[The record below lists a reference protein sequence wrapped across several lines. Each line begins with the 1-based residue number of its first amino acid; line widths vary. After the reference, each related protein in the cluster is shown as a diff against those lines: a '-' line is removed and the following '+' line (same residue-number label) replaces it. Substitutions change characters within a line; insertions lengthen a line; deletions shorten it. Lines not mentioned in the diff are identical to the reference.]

1 MEKIIK
7 KIKDGQ
13 VFLNTGIYGVNAIIN
28 IGGVNKVKIYNTQ
41 EADVF
46 IQTNLIKKVL
56 DVLEDK
62 NNIEIIKD
70 KQLLFKKE
78 KTELK
83 VKFEEDSQY
92 IEEFKPEHQIIVEAA
107 DVEKIIN
114 LKKDIKSDVDA
125 VKYVYISDAGIA
137 ATDSY
142 RLGVYNSNIS
152 NIDAD
157 FMIPYEVIDFL
168 ELANNEI
175 KVLKKEQNY
184 TLELGRG
191 IKITW
196 KNYFTH
202 YPDVRNVIKFG
213 DTMEWNA
220 TLNRK
225 ELEKVLK
232 KAVKI
237 SVDNTENKN
246 STVWNVK
253 RDSTSL
259 EVYAANKE
267 MEITQELKIET
278 EHDLKISLNG
288 PYILDYLKRVKKDD
302 VTFKFLGSNSM
313 IVFENDDYKYYCM
326 PLAWRDKDDK

>member
-28 IGGVNKVKIYNTQ
+28 IGGVNKVKIYNTL

-70 KQLLFKKE
+70 KQLLFKQG
-78 KTELK
+78 KTE
-83 VKFEEDSQY
+83 
-92 IEEFKPEHQIIVEAA
+92 

-114 LKKDIKSDVDA
+114 LKKDIKPDADA
-125 VKYVYISDAGIA
+125 VKYVYISDVGIA

-168 ELANNEI
+168 ELAKNEI
-175 KVLKKEQNY
+175 KVLKKEHDY
-184 TLELGRG
+184 ILELGRG
-191 IKITW
+191 IKIAW
-196 KNYFTH
+196 KNYYTH

-237 SVDNTENKN
+237 SVDNIENKN
-246 STVWNVK
+246 STVWNIK
-253 RDSTSL
+253 RDSNTL

-267 MEITQELKIET
+267 MDITQELKIET

-288 PYILDYLKRVKKDD
+288 PNILDYLKRVKKDD

-313 IVFENDDYKYYCM
+313 IVFENDGYKYYCM
-326 PLAWRDKDDK
+326 PLAWRDADGK

>member
-7 KIKDGQ
+7 KIKGGQ

-28 IGGVNKVKIYNTQ
+28 IGGVNKVKIYNTL

-62 NNIEIIKD
+62 NDIEIIKD
-70 KQLLFKKE
+70 KQLLFKQG

-83 VKFEEDSQY
+83 VKFEDDKQY
-92 IEEFKPEHQIIVEAA
+92 IEEIKAEHQITIEAA
-107 DVEKIIN
+107 DIEKIIN
-114 LKKDIKSDVDA
+114 LKKDIKTDADA

-142 RLGVYNSNIS
+142 RLSVYNSNIS

-157 FMIPYEVIDFL
+157 YMIPYEVIDFL
-168 ELANNEI
+168 ELAKNKI
-175 KVLKKEQNY
+175 KVLKKGHDY
-184 TLELGRG
+184 ILELGRG

-196 KNYFTH
+196 KNFYTQ
-202 YPDVRNVIKFG
+202 YPDIRNVAKFG
-213 DTMEWNA
+213 DNMEFNA

-232 KAVKI
+232 KAIKI
-237 SVDNTENKN
+237 SVDNKENKN
-246 STVWNVK
+246 STVWTIK
-253 RDSTSL
+253 RDSNKL
-259 EVYAANKE
+259 EVYATNKE
-267 MEITQELKIET
+267 IDIEQELTIRAAS
-278 EHDLKISLNG
+278 DLKISLNG

-313 IVFENDDYKYYCM
+313 IAFDNDDYKYYCM
-326 PLAWRDKDDK
+326 PLAWRDEYDK

>member
-13 VFLNTGIYGVNAIIN
+13 VFLNTRIYGVNGIIN
-28 IGGVNKVKIYNTQ
+28 IGGVNKVKIYNTL
-41 EADVF
+41 EADAY
-46 IQTNLIKKVL
+46 IQTNLIKKSL

-62 NNIEIIKD
+62 NNIEITKD
-70 KQLLFKKE
+70 KQLLFKQG

-92 IEEFKPEHQIIVEAA
+92 IEEFKSEHQIIVEAA

-114 LKKDIKSDVDA
+114 LKKDIKPDVDA

-152 NIDAD
+152 NIDTD
-157 FMIPYEVIDFL
+157 YLIPYEIIDFL
-168 ELANNEI
+168 ELAKNEI
-175 KVLKKEQNY
+175 KILKKEHDY
-184 TLELGRG
+184 ILELGRG
-191 IKITW
+191 IKISW
-196 KNYFTH
+196 KNFYTH
-202 YPDVRNVIKFG
+202 YSDVKNIIRYGNS
-213 DTMEWNA
+213 MEWSA
-220 TLNRK
+220 TLDRK
-225 ELEKVLK
+225 ELEKTLK

-246 STVWNVK
+246 STVWNIK
-253 RDSTSL
+253 RDSTTL
-259 EVYAANKE
+259 EVYATNKE
-267 MEITQELKIET
+267 MDITQELKIET

-326 PLAWRDKDDK
+326 PLVWRDKDDK

>member
-28 IGGVNKVKIYNTQ
+28 IGGVNKVKIYNTL

-114 LKKDIKSDVDA
+114 LKKDIKPDADA

-152 NIDAD
+152 NIGAD

-168 ELANNEI
+168 ELAKNEI
-175 KVLKKEQNY
+175 KLLKKEHNY
-184 TLELGRG
+184 ILELGRG

-196 KNYFTH
+196 QNYFTH
-202 YPDVRNVIKFG
+202 YPEVKNIIRFG
-213 DTMEWNA
+213 NSMEWSA
-220 TLNRK
+220 TLDRK
-225 ELEKVLK
+225 ELEKTLK

-246 STVWNVK
+246 STIWTIE
-253 RDSTSL
+253 RDSNTL

-278 EHDLKISLNG
+278 EHDLKIPLNG

-313 IVFENDDYKYYCM
+313 IVFENDNYKYYCM

>member
-28 IGGVNKVKIYNTQ
+28 IGGVNKVKIYNTL

-70 KQLLFKKE
+70 KQLLFKQG

-92 IEEFKPEHQIIVEAA
+92 IEEFKPEHQITVEAA
-107 DVEKIIN
+107 DVEKIIS
-114 LKKDIKSDVDA
+114 LKKDIKPDADA
-125 VKYVYISDAGIA
+125 VKYIYISDAGIA

-142 RLGVYNSNIS
+142 RLGVYDSNIS
-152 NIDAD
+152 NIDTD
-157 FMIPYEVIDFL
+157 YLIPYEIIDFL
-168 ELANNEI
+168 EFTKNEI
-175 KVLKKEQNY
+175 KILKKEHDY
-184 TLELGRG
+184 ILELGAG

-196 KNYFTH
+196 KNYYTH
-202 YPDVRNVIKFG
+202 YPDIKNIIRFG
-213 DTMEWNA
+213 NSMEWNA
-220 TLNRK
+220 TLKRK
-225 ELEKVLK
+225 ELETVLK

-237 SVDNTENKN
+237 SVDNKENKN
-246 STVWNVK
+246 STIWTIK
-253 RDSTSL
+253 RDSNTL

-267 MEITQELKIET
+267 MDITQELKIET

-288 PYILDYLKRVKKDD
+288 PYILDYLKRIKKDD
-302 VTFKFLGSNSM
+302 VTFKFLGPNSM
-313 IVFENDDYKYYCM
+313 IVFENDGYKYYCM
-326 PLAWRDKDDK
+326 PLAWRDADGK

>member
-7 KIKDGQ
+7 KIKKGQ

-28 IGGVNKVKIYNTQ
+28 IGGVNKVKIYNTL

-70 KQLLFKKE
+70 KQLLFKQG

-83 VKFEEDSQY
+83 VKFEDDSQY

-114 LKKDIKSDVDA
+114 LKKDIKPDADA

-142 RLGVYNSNIS
+142 RLGIYNSNIS

-157 FMIPYEVIDFL
+157 FMIPYEIIDFL
-168 ELANNEI
+168 ELEKDKI
-175 KVLKKEQNY
+175 KVLKKGHDY
-184 TLELGRG
+184 ILELDRDT
-191 IKITW
+191 KITW
-196 KNYFTH
+196 RNFYTQ
-202 YPDVRNVIKFG
+202 YPDIRNVAKFG
-213 DTMEWNA
+213 DNMEFNA

-237 SVDNTENKN
+237 SVDNKENKN
-246 STVWNVK
+246 STVWTVK
-253 RDSTSL
+253 RDAKVL
-259 EVYAANKE
+259 EVYATNKE
-267 MEITQELKIET
+267 MDIKQELTVET
-278 EHDLKISLNG
+278 TSDLKISLNA
-288 PYILDYLKRVKKDD
+288 PYILDYLKRIKKDD
-302 VTFKFLGSNSM
+302 INFKFLSSNSM
-313 IVFENDDYKYYCM
+313 IAFDNDDYKYYCM
-326 PLAWRDKDDK
+326 PLAWRDENDK

>member
-13 VFLNTGIYGVNAIIN
+13 VFLNTKKHGVNAIIN
-28 IGGVNKVKIYNTQ
+28 LGGVDQVQIYNTL

-46 IQTNLIKKVL
+46 LQTDLIKKAFNVL
-56 DVLEDK
+56 DDGD
-62 NNIEIIKD
+62 IEILKD
-70 KQLLFKKE
+70 KKLTFKQG

-107 DVEKIIN
+107 DVEKVIN
-114 LKKDIKSDVDA
+114 LKKDIKPDADA
-125 VKYVYISDAGIA
+125 VKYVYISNVGIA

-152 NIDAD
+152 NIDTW
-157 FMIPYEVIDFL
+157 FMIPYAVIDFL
-168 ELANNEI
+168 ELAKNEI
-175 KVLKKEQNY
+175 KVLKKEHNY
-184 TLELGRG
+184 ILELGRG

-196 KNYFTH
+196 KNFYTH

-246 STVWNVK
+246 STLWTIKKYSNI
-253 RDSTSL
+253 L
-259 EVYAANKE
+259 EIYAANKE
-267 MEITQELKIET
+267 MEIKQELKIET

-326 PLAWRDKDDK
+326 PLAWRDEDDK

>member
-7 KIKDGQ
+7 KIKDAQ
-13 VFLNTGIYGVNAIIN
+13 VFLNTGINGINGIIS
-28 IGGVNKVKIYNTQ
+28 IGGTNKVKIYNTL
-41 EADVF
+41 EADAY

-62 NNIEIIKD
+62 NDIEIIKD
-70 KQLLFKKE
+70 KQLLFKQG

-83 VKFEEDSQY
+83 VKFENDKQY
-92 IEEFKPEHQIIVEAA
+92 IEEIKAEHQITIESA

-114 LKKDIKSDVDA
+114 LKKDIKPDAEA
-125 VKYVYISDAGIA
+125 VKYVYISEAGIA

-152 NIDAD
+152 NIDTD

-168 ELANNEI
+168 ELAKNKI
-175 KVLKKEQNY
+175 KVLKKEHDY
-184 TLELGRG
+184 ILELGAG

-196 KNYFTH
+196 KNFYTQ
-202 YPDVRNVIKFG
+202 YPDVRNIIKFG
-213 DTMEWNA
+213 DSMEWNA

-237 SVDNTENKN
+237 SVDNKENKN
-246 STVWNVK
+246 STVWTIK
-253 RDSTSL
+253 RDSNKL

-267 MEITQELKIET
+267 MDITQELKIET

-302 VTFKFLGSNSM
+302 VTFKFLSSNSM
-313 IVFENDDYKYYCM
+313 VVFENDNYNYYCM

>member
-13 VFLNTGIYGVNAIIN
+13 VFLNTKKHGVNAIIN
-28 IGGVNKVKIYNTQ
+28 LGGVNKVKIYNTL

-70 KQLLFKKE
+70 KQLLFKQG

-83 VKFEEDSQY
+83 VKFEDDSQY

-114 LKKDIKSDVDA
+114 LKKDIKPDADA

-168 ELANNEI
+168 ELAKNEI
-175 KVLKKEQNY
+175 KVLKKEHNY
-184 TLELGRG
+184 ILELGRG

-196 KNYFTH
+196 QNYFTH
-202 YPDVRNVIKFG
+202 YPEVKNIVRFG
-213 DTMEWNA
+213 NSMERNA

-237 SVDNTENKN
+237 SVDNAENKN
-246 STVWNVK
+246 STIWTIK
-253 RDSTSL
+253 RDSATL

-267 MEITQELKIET
+267 MDITQELKIET

-302 VTFKFLGSNSM
+302 ITFKFLGSNSM
-313 IVFENDDYKYYCM
+313 IIFNNEDYQYYCM
-326 PLAWRDKDDK
+326 PLAWRDEYDK

>member
-1 MEKIIK
+1 MKKIIK

-28 IGGVNKVKIYNTQ
+28 IGGVNKVKIYNTL

-70 KQLLFKKE
+70 KQLLFKQG

-83 VKFEEDSQY
+83 VKFEDDSQY

-114 LKKDIKSDVDA
+114 LKKDIKPDADA

-142 RLGVYNSNIS
+142 RLGVYDSNIS
-152 NIDAD
+152 NIDAE

-168 ELANNEI
+168 ELAKNEI
-175 KVLKKEQNY
+175 KVLKKEHDY
-184 TLELGRG
+184 ILELGRG
-191 IKITW
+191 IKIAW
-196 KNYFTH
+196 QNYFTH
-202 YPDVRNVIKFG
+202 YPEVKNIVRFG
-213 DTMEWNA
+213 NSMEWNA

-237 SVDNTENKN
+237 SVDNKENKN
-246 STVWNVK
+246 STVWNIK
-253 RDSTSL
+253 RDSTTL

-267 MEITQELKIET
+267 MDITQELKIET

-313 IVFENDDYKYYCM
+313 VVFENDDYKYYCM
-326 PLAWRDKDDK
+326 PLAWRDEDDK

>member
-1 MEKIIK
+1 MKKIIK
-7 KIKDGQ
+7 KIKGGQ

-28 IGGVNKVKIYNTQ
+28 IGGVNKVKIYNTL

-62 NNIEIIKD
+62 NDIEIIKD
-70 KQLLFKKE
+70 KQLLFKQG

-83 VKFEEDSQY
+83 VKFEDDKQY
-92 IEEFKPEHQIIVEAA
+92 IEEIKAEHKITIEAA
-107 DVEKIIN
+107 DIEKIIN
-114 LKKDIKSDVDA
+114 LKKDIKPDVEA
-125 VKYVYISDAGIA
+125 VRYVYISEAGIA

-168 ELANNEI
+168 ELAKNKI
-175 KVLKKEQNY
+175 KVLKKEHDY
-184 TLELGRG
+184 ILELGAG

-196 KNYFTH
+196 KNFYTQ
-202 YPDVRNVIKFG
+202 YPDVRNIIRAG
-213 DTMEWNA
+213 NNMEFNA
-220 TLNRK
+220 TLNKK

-237 SVDNTENKN
+237 SVDNKENKN
-246 STVWNVK
+246 STVWNIK
-253 RDSTSL
+253 RDSTTL
-259 EVYAANKE
+259 EVYATNKE
-267 MEITQELKIET
+267 IDIKQELKIEA

-302 VTFKFLGSNSM
+302 VTFKYLSSNSM
-313 IVFENDDYKYYCM
+313 IAFDNDDYKYYCM
-326 PLAWRDKDDK
+326 PLAWRDEYDK

>member
-28 IGGVNKVKIYNTQ
+28 IGGVNKVKIYNTL

-70 KQLLFKKE
+70 KQLLFKQG

-83 VKFEEDSQY
+83 VKFEDDSQY
-92 IEEFKPEHQIIVEAA
+92 IEEFKPEHQITIEAA

-114 LKKDIKSDVDA
+114 LKKDIKPDADA

-168 ELANNEI
+168 ELAKNEI
-175 KVLKKEQNY
+175 KVLKKEHNY
-184 TLELGRG
+184 ILELGRG

-196 KNYFTH
+196 QNYFTH
-202 YPDVRNVIKFG
+202 YPEVKNIVRFG
-213 DTMEWNA
+213 NSMEWNA

-237 SVDNTENKN
+237 SVDNAENKN
-246 STVWNVK
+246 STVWNIK
-253 RDSTSL
+253 RDSTTL
-259 EVYAANKE
+259 EVYADNKK
-267 MEITQELKIET
+267 MDITQELKIET